1 MNKSNN
7 LTKLSIGEAPS
18 FEKLSMAS
26 FGLAGTTTIDL
37 DDDLDVGLDPSFVE
51 LLPDELRS
59 SLMISSDFLRA
70 SSEFL
75 RTSVC
80 YDSPRINFRSPSPI
94 VMESKAFAWAT
105 THGAGPKKPP
115 PINKAKAISKKSM
128 GLIKTIKKIKTIKT
142 EDDSMTYKDILQ
154 RRARQPWNNK
164 VRTLTK
170 LDGSTDSY
178 TRLTVSFLYLH
189 RRTTSS

>member
-7 LTKLSIGEAPS
+7 LTKSSIGKAPS

-115 PINKAKAISKKSM
+115 PINKAKAISKKSK
-128 GLIKTIKKIKTIKT
+128 GLIKPIKT
-142 EDDSMTYKDILQ
+142 EDDSMSYKNTWQQ

-170 LDGSTDSY
+170 LDSSTDLY